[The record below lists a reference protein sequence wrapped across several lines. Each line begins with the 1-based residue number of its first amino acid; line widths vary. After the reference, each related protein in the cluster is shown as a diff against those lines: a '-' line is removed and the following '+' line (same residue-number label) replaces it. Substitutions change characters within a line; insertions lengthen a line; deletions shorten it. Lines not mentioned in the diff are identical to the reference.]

1 MIAAAVGTTLL
12 VIWAAFAAASLLA
25 LTGVLLWAVRTR
37 QFANQRYLAALPLTC
52 DSPAEPDTTHD
63 PHPG

>member
-37 QFANQRYLAALPLTC
+37 QFSDQQRLAALPLTC
-52 DSPAEPDTTHD
+52 ESPVEPEPPHD
-63 PHPG
+63 QPAG

>member
-1 MIAAAVGTTLL
+1 MIAAAMGSTLL

-37 QFANQRYLAALPLTC
+37 QFSNQRHLAALPLTC
-52 DSPAEPDTTHD
+52 DSPAEPPTAPDQRA
-63 PHPG
+63 G